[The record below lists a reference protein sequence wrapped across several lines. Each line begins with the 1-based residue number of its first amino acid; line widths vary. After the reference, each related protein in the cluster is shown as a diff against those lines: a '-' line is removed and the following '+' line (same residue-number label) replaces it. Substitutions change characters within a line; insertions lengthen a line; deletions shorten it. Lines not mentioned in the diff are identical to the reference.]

1 MHKVESSINY
11 NRLMHLLM
19 LLNRQLHNRM
29 ILVMDNKH
37 KQYNLYSQLLANQSL
52 YSNGLTQA
60 DTLSE
65 GWMMEAQCG
74 GTERIGRN
82 MPDYVT
88 LGHIRVRPGDCF
100 GLAQERL
107 KPLKPV

>member
-1 MHKVESSINY
+1 
-11 NRLMHLLM
+11 
-19 LLNRQLHNRM
+19 
-29 ILVMDNKH
+29 
-37 KQYNLYSQLLANQSL
+37 
-52 YSNGLTQA
+52 
-60 DTLSE
+60 
-65 GWMMEAQCG
+65 MEAQCG

-100 GLAQERL
+100 GLVQERL